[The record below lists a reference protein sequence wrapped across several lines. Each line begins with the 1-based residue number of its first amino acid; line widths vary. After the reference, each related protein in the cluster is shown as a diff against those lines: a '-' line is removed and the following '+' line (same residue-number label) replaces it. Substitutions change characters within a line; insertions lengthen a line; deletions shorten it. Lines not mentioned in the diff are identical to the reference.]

1 MQQTS
6 YASQSL
12 TQAFNL
18 TPEDIAANRSGVLS
32 PKQQERFH
40 AMLAQGQKSGL
51 LAIGAVLLLTAG
63 IVAWQFVTDGEM
75 AQSLKTA
82 FDQAPGVLI
91 AGVGGSLLLFV
102 IIGVISM
109 LRMGNVKN
117 RTLKVDSVSGK
128 VKLNALKADG
138 EAATVARMAGIS
150 TRTFV
155 IQIGR
160 TKIYTTEESQWTAF
174 QNGGSYRV
182 YYVKVS
188 SMPMLISAE
197 IV

>member
-188 SMPMLISAE
+188 SMPMLVSAE